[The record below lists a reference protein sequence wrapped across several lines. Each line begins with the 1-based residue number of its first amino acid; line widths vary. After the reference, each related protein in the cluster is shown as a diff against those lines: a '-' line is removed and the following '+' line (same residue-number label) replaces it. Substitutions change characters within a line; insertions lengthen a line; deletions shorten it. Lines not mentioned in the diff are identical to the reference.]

1 MLSIDFKQ
9 RLIKEPTDRIR
20 RISEHRVVFS
30 IGDFIT
36 VRESYLARV
45 DGVFLH
51 ELSKGHVRL
60 FTRVTMVEDFEQPKL
75 DPVLKVAYQKLSK
88 TVDIVGLPGI
98 GVKKHFVLPVGRK
111 GRSDGT
117 KGALERGGVGLLLN
131 CNYDIQ
137 FM

>member
-1 MLSIDFKQ
+1 MKPSTN
-9 RLIKEPTDRIR
+9 RMR
-20 RISEHRVVFS
+20 RVSEHRVVFG

-36 VRESYLARV
+36 VRETNLARI

-60 FTRVTMVEDFEQPKL
+60 FARVTMVEDFQQPMF
-75 DPVLKVAYQKLSK
+75 DPVLKLAYQKLSK

-98 GVKKHFVLPVGRK
+98 GVKKHFILPVGRK
-111 GRSDGT
+111 ARSDGI
-117 KGALERGGVGLLLN
+117 KGELERGGVGLLLN
-131 CNYDIQ
+131 CNHDIQ